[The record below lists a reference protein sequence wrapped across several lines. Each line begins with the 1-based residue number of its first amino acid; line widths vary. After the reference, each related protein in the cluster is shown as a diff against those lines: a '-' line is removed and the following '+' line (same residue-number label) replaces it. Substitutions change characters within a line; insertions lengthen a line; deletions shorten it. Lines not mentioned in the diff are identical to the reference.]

1 MRKVLP
7 GALLA
12 AVTAMVVGWAVPAS
26 AHEGRHI
33 QGYDVVVGWLG
44 EPAYAGFQNAVQFVA
59 EREGAGPA
67 EGAELTV
74 VVVFGGADGEE
85 RTDPLPLEAA
95 FGAPGEYHATI
106 LPTRAGT
113 YTFLV
118 SGTLGPG
125 VTLEDEAFTSGPDTF
140 GDIGDPAEIQF
151 PAKDPSIGELGEL
164 VNRVAGRVD
173 EAAGVA
179 DRAKA
184 AADEARAA
192 VDDAVGSAED
202 EASSAKTF
210 AYVSLAV
217 ALVAVVLAIVAMAR
231 GRRKPAA

>member
-1 MRKVLP
+1 MRRGLSCALATVAVLAIV
-7 GALLA
+7 GLA
-12 AVTAMVVGWAVPAS
+12 TPAS

-33 QGYDVVVGWLG
+33 KGYDVVVGWLG

-59 EREGAGPA
+59 EKEGEGPA

-74 VVVFGGADGEE
+74 VVVFGGPDGQE
-85 RTDPLPLEAA
+85 RTDPLPLEPA

-106 LPTRAGT
+106 LPTRPGS

-125 VTLEDEAFTSGPDTF
+125 VTVEDEAFTSGPDTF

-151 PAKDPSIGELGEL
+151 PVKDPAIGELGEL
-164 VNRVAGRVD
+164 VDRVAGRVD
-173 EAAGVA
+173 EASSVA
-179 DRAKA
+179 DQAKA
-184 AADEARAA
+184 AADEAKAA
-192 VDDAVGSAED
+192 VNDAVGSAQD
-202 EASSAKTF
+202 EAASAKTF

-217 ALVAVVLAIVAMAR
+217 AVVAVVLAIVAMTR
-231 GRRKPAA
+231 GRRTPEA